1 MISLWLLWPVAMH
14 LSLPGSQCVGG
25 FKLLHVDCNKTPVAV
40 TCVWYHSEL
49 VKWLVLPWLV
59 YKSSSLCLTKWKL
72 IALKLGIS
80 QADVEIIASEKVEM
94 QGVTLL
100 KIWKQRNAFK
110 ATYRALVVALLSIG
124 QAEDASGICQ
134 ILKGNTYLL

>member
-1 MISLWLLWPVAMH
+1 MAGPSMVSIQELLKSCELEDAV
-14 LSLPGSQCVGG
+14 LSKKIEDVK
-25 FKLLHVDCNKTPVAV
+25 FF
-40 TCVWYHSEL
+40 EL
-49 VKWLVLPWLV
+49 SR
-59 YKSSSLCLTKWKL
+59 YLTKWKL

-80 QADVEIIASEKVEM
+80 RADVEIIASEKVEM

-100 KIWKQRNAFK
+100 EIWKQRNAFK
-110 ATYRALVVALLSIG
+110 ATYTALVVALLSIG